1 MAIAAAIQDRFSGRR
16 GRLNMNRIRLLRML
30 AVAAVTAALAVSP
43 VGAQTNT
50 KFALDWKFEGPSAPY
65 FVAIDRGYYKAEG
78 LNVTIDS
85 GPGSVAGIARIA
97 AGTYPIGFFDINSL
111 VKFRDQNPGNKVQ
124 AVLMI
129 YDKPAFSIGTTAKT
143 GIAKPKDLEGRVLG
157 APAADGAFAQWKAFV
172 KENGIDESK
181 VKIENVGFPVREPML
196 AEGKVDAITGF
207 SFSIYYNL
215 LQKGLKPDDI
225 KILLMADYGLV
236 LYGNAIMVN
245 PDYAKANPKVVA
257 GFVRG
262 TIKGVL
268 DTIKDPD
275 TAIKSVMARNET
287 ADAKI
292 ELDRLKMSLRDNF
305 VTPWVK
311 ANGFGGVDMA
321 RLAKS
326 IDQIGLTY
334 DFKNRPTAEDI
345 FTSQYLPP
353 PAERKL

>member
-1 MAIAAAIQDRFSGRR
+1 MNRPLVSGIFAAITIA
-16 GRLNMNRIRLLRML
+16 L
-30 AVAAVTAALAVSP
+30 TASAS
-43 VGAQTNT
+43 AQTDL

-65 FVAIDRGYYKAEG
+65 FVAIDKGYYKAEG

-85 GPGSVAGIARIA
+85 GPGSVAGIARVA

-111 VKFRDQNPGNKVQ
+111 VKFRDQNPDKQVT

-129 YDKPAFSIGTTAKT
+129 YDKPPFAIGTTAKSA
-143 GIAKPKDLEGRVLG
+143 ISKPKDLEGKILG

-207 SFSIYYNL
+207 SFSMYFNL
-215 LQKGLKPDDI
+215 LQKGLKPDEI
-225 KILLMADYGLV
+225 KMILMADHGLV

-245 PDYAKANPKVVA
+245 PDFAKANPKVVA
-257 GFVRG
+257 SFVRA

-275 TAIKSVMARNET
+275 SAIKSVMKRNET
-287 ADAKI
+287 GDEKI
-292 ELDRLKMSLRDNF
+292 ELARLKMSLRDNF

-311 ANGFGGVDMA
+311 QNGFGGVDMA
-321 RLAKS
+321 RLEKS
-326 IDQIGLTY
+326 IEQIAVTY
-334 DFKNRPTAEDI
+334 VFKNRPKAADI
-345 FTSQYLPP
+345 FTSEYLPP
-353 PAERKL
+353 ASERRL

>member
-1 MAIAAAIQDRFSGRR
+1 MSGALPSVHASPRAGMAIAEQRIARAGRPASQGASNMDRIKLFG
-16 GRLNMNRIRLLRML
+16 ML
-30 AVAAVTAALAVSP
+30 AGAAAAALTASP
-43 VGAQTNT
+43 VCAQTDV
-50 KFALDWKFEGPSAPY
+50 KFALDWKFEGPAAPY
-65 FVAIDRGYYKAEG
+65 FVAIDKGYYKAEG
-78 LNVTIDS
+78 LNVTVDS
-85 GPGSVAGIARIA
+85 GPGSVAGIARVA

-111 VKFRDQNPGNKVQ
+111 VKFRDQNPDKRVQ
-124 AVLMI
+124 AVLMM
-129 YDKPAFSIGTTAKT
+129 YDKPAFA
-143 GIAKPKDLEGRVLG
+143 V
-157 APAADGAFAQWKAFV
+157 GAFAQWKAFV

-207 SFSIYYNL
+207 SFSMYYNL
-215 LQKGLKPDDI
+215 LQKGLKPEDI
-225 KILLMADYGLV
+225 KTMLMADYGLV

-245 PDYAKANPKVVA
+245 PDYAKANPRLVA
-257 GFVRG
+257 GFVRA

-326 IDQIGLTY
+326 IDQIALTY
-334 DFKNRPTAEDI
+334 EFKHRPKPEDV

-353 PAERKL
+353 AAERKL